1 MERQKQWSPGCR
13 CRRRKQKAIGTGPSP
28 RGPWPSCVVFRSPEH
43 GRTSLAREPKILHA
57 ASSAGMSINSY
68 NKKGVIILIVLIV
81 VGFHLTS

>member
-1 MERQKQWSPGCR
+1 
-13 CRRRKQKAIGTGPSP
+13 
-28 RGPWPSCVVFRSPEH
+28 
-43 GRTSLAREPKILHA
+43 LHA